1 MKSMKRKDPIIM
13 EVINNRLQSIAN
25 EMEDSLL
32 KMAFSVI
39 VKEMKDASTAI
50 FDVKGRTIAQSAAMP
65 CQLGFLSSSVPAI
78 LEEFPVSQAK
88 EGDVY
93 LQNDPFNGG
102 SHIPDVTA
110 LTPIFY
116 EGEVVAL
123 AASMVHLADTGGITP
138 GVSTAATCVYQEGL
152 CLPPVKFYDGGKPV
166 RDIHQIIRQNVR
178 IPEEVMGDL
187 EAQVACGMVGSE
199 RIVSLCDEY
208 GKDVFLET
216 IEGLL
221 DHSEELTRQA
231 LEEIP
236 DGTYTF
242 TGYIDNDGIEMDKR
256 ITLQLAVTITGSDIL
271 FDFTGSSPQTKG
283 PINCVR
289 ASTLSTVEYAVK
301 VVTGGEAIPTNDGCF
316 RMIRCIMPEGS
327 IVNATKPAPTGA
339 RGLTVQLL
347 SSTCLG
353 ALAKAKP
360 EMVNACS
367 GAYAPLIYIGGYD
380 PIAGRTFVSNDNGM
394 CGLGARL
401 GKDGIDAISSDSQNV
416 LAIPVEAFE
425 MSGPLRVLK
434 YGLADNSGGAGKYR
448 GGLGSCKV
456 IRLLEGEVSFTFRGD
471 GFFVPPWG
479 LFGGCAA
486 KVGTGFIKRKNGEV
500 TAIPS
505 KGDFV
510 LYAGDEIGYESA
522 GGGGYGDPLERS
534 EEQVLRDVL
543 DQRITYEAAREEYGV
558 YIDRRNNQVDHAL
571 TVVLRDEMRARR
583 GPVTWTYD
591 RGVMGRQ

>member
-1 MKSMKRKDPIIM
+1 MMKKSDPIVM

-50 FDVKGRTIAQSAAMP
+50 FDAKGRTIAQSAAMP

-78 LEEFPVSQAK
+78 LEDFPVSQAK

-116 EGEVVAL
+116 EGEVVAF
-123 AASMVHLADTGGITP
+123 AASMVHLADTGGIAP

-152 CLPPVKFYDGGKPV
+152 CLPPVKFYDEGKPV
-166 RDIHQIIRQNVR
+166 KDIHEIIKQNVR
-178 IPEEVMGDL
+178 IPDEVMGDL
-187 EAQVACGMVGSE
+187 EAQVACGKVGIG
-199 RIVSLCDEY
+199 RIQTLCDEY
-208 GKDVFLET
+208 GKDVFLDT
-216 IEGLL
+216 VEGLL
-221 DHSEELTRQA
+221 DHSEALTRQA

-242 TGYIDNDGIEMDKR
+242 TGYIDNDGVEFDKQ
-256 ITLQLAVTITGSDIL
+256 ITLKLSVTIKGSDIL

-283 PINCVR
+283 PINCVK
-289 ASTLSTVEYAVK
+289 ASTLSTIEYAVK
-301 VVTGGEAIPTNDGCF
+301 VVTGGDSIPTNDGCF
-316 RMIRCIMPEGS
+316 RMIQSILPEGS
-327 IVNATKPAPTGA
+327 IVNAVKPAPTGS

-347 SSTCLG
+347 SSICLG

-367 GAYAPLIYIGGYD
+367 GAYAPLLYIGGYN
-380 PIAGRTFVSNDNGM
+380 PATQKSFVSNDNGM
-394 CGLGARL
+394 CGLGARP

-456 IRLLEGEVSFTFRGD
+456 IRLLDGEVSFTFRGD

-479 LFGGCAA
+479 LFGGGAA
-486 KVGTGFIKRKNGEV
+486 KVGTGYIKRKNGDIIQ
-500 TAIPS
+500 IPS
-505 KGDFV
+505 KGDYV

-522 GGGGYGDPLERS
+522 GGGGYGDPLERAP
-534 EEQVLRDVL
+534 ELVLQDVL
-543 DQRITYEAAREEYGV
+543 DERVSYETAEQVYGV
-558 YIDRRNNQVDHAL
+558 SIDRKTNTVDDAV
-571 TVVLRDEMRARR
+571 TIVTRDDLRLKR
-583 GPVTWTYD
+583 GPIAWTYD
-591 RGVMGRQ
+591 RGILGKE

>member
-1 MKSMKRKDPIIM
+1 MMKKSDPIVM

-50 FDVKGRTIAQSAAMP
+50 FDAKGRTIAQSAAMP

-78 LEEFPVSQAK
+78 LEDFPVSQAK

-116 EGEVVAL
+116 EGEVVAF
-123 AASMVHLADTGGITP
+123 AASMVHLADTGGIAP

-152 CLPPVKFYDGGKPV
+152 CLPPVKFYDEGKPV
-166 RDIHQIIRQNVR
+166 KDIHEIIKQNVR
-178 IPEEVMGDL
+178 IPDEVMGDL
-187 EAQVACGMVGSE
+187 EAQVACGKVGID
-199 RIVSLCDEY
+199 RIQTLCDEY
-208 GKDVFLET
+208 GKDVFLDT
-216 IEGLL
+216 VEGLL
-221 DHSEELTRQA
+221 DHSEALTRQA

-242 TGYIDNDGIEMDKR
+242 TGYIDNDGVEFDKQ
-256 ITLQLAVTITGSDIL
+256 ITLKLSVTIKGSDIL

-283 PINCVR
+283 PINCVK
-289 ASTLSTVEYAVK
+289 ASTLSTIEYAVK
-301 VVTGGEAIPTNDGCF
+301 VVTGGDSIPTNDGCF
-316 RMIRCIMPEGS
+316 RMIQSILPEGS
-327 IVNATKPAPTGA
+327 IVNAVKPAPTGS

-367 GAYAPLIYIGGYD
+367 GAYAPLLYIGGYN
-380 PIAGRTFVSNDNGM
+380 PATQKSFVSNDNGM
-394 CGLGARL
+394 CGLGARP

-448 GGLGSCKV
+448 G
-456 IRLLEGEVSFTFRGD
+456 
-471 GFFVPPWG
+471 
-479 LFGGCAA
+479 AA
-486 KVGTGFIKRKNGEV
+486 KVGTGYIKRKNGDIIQ
-500 TAIPS
+500 IPS
-505 KGDFV
+505 KGDYV

-522 GGGGYGDPLERS
+522 GGGGYGDPLERAP
-534 EEQVLRDVL
+534 ELVLQDVL
-543 DQRITYEAAREEYGV
+543 DERVSYETAEQVYGV
-558 YIDRRNNQVDHAL
+558 SIDRKTNTVDDAV
-571 TVVLRDEMRARR
+571 TIVTRDDLRLKR
-583 GPVTWTYD
+583 GPIAWTYD
-591 RGVMGRQ
+591 RGILGKE

>member
-1 MKSMKRKDPIIM
+1 MKKSDPIIM

-50 FDVKGRTIAQSAAMP
+50 FDAKGRTIAQSAAMP
-65 CQLGFLSSSVPAI
+65 CQLGFLASSVPAI
-78 LEEFPVSQAK
+78 LERFPVSQAK

-93 LQNDPFNGG
+93 LHNDPFNGG

-116 EGEVVAL
+116 DGEVIAF
-123 AASMVHLADTGGITP
+123 AASMVHLADTGGIAP
-138 GVSTAATCVYQEGL
+138 GVSTSATCVYQEGL

-166 RDIHQIIRQNVR
+166 ADIHEIIKQNVR
-178 IPEEVMGDL
+178 IPDEVMGDL
-187 EAQVACGMVGSE
+187 EAQVACGKVGID
-199 RIVSLCDEY
+199 RIQSLCQEY
-208 GKDVFLET
+208 GKEVFLET

-221 DHSEELTRQA
+221 DHSEILTRQA
-231 LEEIP
+231 LEKIP
-236 DGTYTF
+236 DGTYSF
-242 TGYIDNDGIEMDKR
+242 TGYIDNDGVEFDKR
-256 ITLQLAVTITGSDIL
+256 ITLKLSVTIKGSDIS

-283 PINCVR
+283 PINCVK
-289 ASTLSTVEYAVK
+289 ACTLSTIEYAVK
-301 VVTGGEAIPTNDGCF
+301 VVTGGEAIPTNEGCF
-316 RMIRCIMPEGS
+316 RMIHYIMPEGS
-327 IVNATKPAPTGA
+327 IVNATKPAPTGS

-360 EMVNACS
+360 EMINACS
-367 GAYAPLIYIGGYD
+367 GAYAPLLYIGGYN
-380 PIAGRTFVSNDNGM
+380 PITQRSFVSNDNGM
-394 CGLGARL
+394 CGLGARP

-425 MSGPLRVLK
+425 MSGPLRVVK
-434 YGLADNSGGAGKYR
+434 YGLANDSGGAGEYR

-486 KVGTGFIKRKNGEV
+486 KVGSGYIKRKNGEMIS
-500 TAIPS
+500 IPS
-505 KGDFV
+505 KGDFT

-522 GGGGYGDPLERS
+522 GGGGYGDPLERKP
-534 EEQVLRDVL
+534 EFVLRDVL
-543 DQRITYEAAREEYGV
+543 DQRVSYENAEKLYGV
-558 YIDRRNNQVDHAL
+558 SIDKKTDTVDYAV
-571 TVVLRDEMRARR
+571 TIVKRDEMRLER

-591 RGVMGRQ
+591 RGVLGREG

>member
-1 MKSMKRKDPIIM
+1 MKKKDPIIM

-50 FDVKGRTIAQSAAMP
+50 FDAKGRTIAQSDAMP

-78 LEEFPVSQAK
+78 LKVFPVSEAK

-102 SHIPDVTA
+102 SHIPDVTV
-110 LTPIFY
+110 LMPIFY
-116 EGEVVAL
+116 EGEVIAF

-138 GVSTAATCVYQEGL
+138 GVSTAATSMFQEGL
-152 CLPPVKFYDGGKPV
+152 CLPPLKFYDGGVPV
-166 RDIHQIIRQNVR
+166 RDIHEIIKQNVR
-178 IPEEVMGDL
+178 IPDEVMGDL
-187 EAQVACGMVGSE
+187 HAQVACGKVGIE
-199 RIVSLCDEY
+199 RITALCDEY
-208 GKDVFLET
+208 GKEVFLDT

-221 DHSEELTRQA
+221 DHAEALTRKA

-236 DGTYTF
+236 DGVYTF
-242 TGYIDNDGIEMDKR
+242 TGYIDNDGVEFDKQ
-256 ITLQLAVTITGSDIL
+256 ITLQLAVTLKGSNIL

-289 ASTLSTVEYAVK
+289 ACTLSTVEYAVK
-301 VVTGGEAIPTNDGCF
+301 VITGGEAIPTNDGCF

-327 IVNATKPAPTGA
+327 IVNAVKPAPTGA

-367 GAYAPLIYIGGYD
+367 GAYAPLLYIGGYD
-380 PIAGRTFVSNDNGM
+380 PGSKKSFVSNDNGM
-394 CGLGARL
+394 CGLGARP

-425 MSGPLRVLK
+425 MSGPLRVMH
-434 YGLADNSGGAGKYR
+434 YGLANNSGGAGKYR
-448 GGLGSCKV
+448 GGLGSSKV
-456 IRLLEGEVSFTFRGD
+456 IKLLDGEVSFTFRGD

-479 LFGGCAA
+479 LFGGHAA
-486 KVGTGFIKRKNGEV
+486 KVGTGYIKRKNGEIIS
-500 TAIPS
+500 IPS
-505 KGDFV
+505 KGDYV

-534 EEQVLRDVL
+534 PELVLRDVL
-543 DQRITYEAAREEYGV
+543 DERVTYESAEQEYGV
-558 YIDRRNNQVDHAL
+558 SIDRKTNLVDEAV
-571 TVVLRDEMRARR
+571 TIVTRDEMRIKR
-583 GPVTWTYD
+583 GAITWTYD
-591 RGVMGRQ
+591 RGVLGKE

>member
-1 MKSMKRKDPIIM
+1 MKKSDPIVM

-50 FDVKGRTIAQSAAMP
+50 FDAKGRTIAQSAAMP

-78 LEEFPVSQAK
+78 LKEFPVSQAK

-93 LQNDPFNGG
+93 IQNDPFNGG

-116 EGEVVAL
+116 EGEVVAF
-123 AASMVHLADTGGITP
+123 AASMVHLADTGGIAP

-166 RDIHQIIRQNVR
+166 RDIHEIIKQNVR
-178 IPEEVMGDL
+178 IPDEVMGDL
-187 EAQVACGMVGSE
+187 EAQVACGKVGID
-199 RIVSLCDEY
+199 RIQTLCDEY
-208 GKDVFLET
+208 GKDVFLDT
-216 IEGLL
+216 VEGLL
-221 DHSEELTRQA
+221 DHSEALTRQA

-236 DGTYTF
+236 DGTYAF
-242 TGYIDNDGIEMDKR
+242 TGYIDNDGVEFDKQ
-256 ITLQLAVTITGSDIL
+256 ITLKLSVTIKGSDIL

-283 PINCVR
+283 PINCVK
-289 ASTLSTVEYAVK
+289 ASTLSTIEYAVK
-301 VVTGGEAIPTNDGCF
+301 VVTGGDSIPTNDGCF
-316 RMIRCIMPEGS
+316 RMIRSILPEGS
-327 IVNATKPAPTGA
+327 IVNAVKPAPTGS

-367 GAYAPLIYIGGYD
+367 GAYAPLLYIGGYN
-380 PIAGRTFVSNDNGM
+380 PATRKSFVSNDNGM
-394 CGLGARL
+394 CGLGARP

-434 YGLADNSGGAGKYR
+434 YGLADDSGGAGKYR

-456 IRLLEGEVSFTFRGD
+456 IRLLDGEVSFTFRGD

-479 LFGGCAA
+479 LFGGGAA
-486 KVGTGFIKRKNGEV
+486 KVGTGYIKRKNGDIIQ
-500 TAIPS
+500 IPS
-505 KGDFV
+505 KGDYV
-510 LYAGDEIGYESA
+510 LYAGDEIGYECA
-522 GGGGYGDPLERS
+522 GGGGYGDPLERAP
-534 EEQVLRDVL
+534 ELVLQDVL
-543 DQRITYEAAREEYGV
+543 DERVSYETAQQVYGV
-558 YIDRRNNQVDHAL
+558 SIDRKTNTVDDAV
-571 TVVLRDEMRARR
+571 TIVTRDDMRLKR

-591 RGVMGRQ
+591 RGVLGKE

>member
-1 MKSMKRKDPIIM
+1 MKKSDPIIM
-13 EVINNRLQSIAN
+13 EVINNRLLSIAN

-39 VKEMKDASTAI
+39 VKEMKDASTAL
-50 FDVKGRTIAQSAAMP
+50 FDAKGRTIAQSAAMP
-65 CQLGFLSSSVPAI
+65 CQLGFLSTSVPAI
-78 LEEFPVSQAK
+78 LKDFPVSQAK

-116 EGEVVAL
+116 EGEVVAF

-138 GVSTAATCVYQEGL
+138 GVSTAATNVYQEGL

-166 RDIHQIIRQNVR
+166 EDIHKIIRQNVR
-178 IPEEVMGDL
+178 IPDEVMGDL
-187 EAQVACGMVGSE
+187 EAMVACNKVGRE
-199 RIVSLCDEY
+199 RIMALCGEY
-208 GKDVFLET
+208 GKELFLET
-216 IEGLL
+216 LEGLL
-221 DHSEELTRQA
+221 DHSEILTRQA
-231 LEEIP
+231 LEAIP
-236 DGTYTF
+236 DGTYSF
-242 TGYIDNDGIEMDKR
+242 TGYIDNDGVEFDRQVVLK
-256 ITLQLAVTITGSDIL
+256 LKVTIEGSDIL

-283 PINCVR
+283 PINCVK
-289 ASTLSTVEYAVK
+289 ACTLSTVDYAVK

-316 RMIRCIMPEGS
+316 RMIRCIMPEGTV
-327 IVNATKPAPTGA
+327 VNATKPAATGS

-360 EMVNACS
+360 EMINACS
-367 GAYAPLIYIGGYD
+367 GAYAPLLYIGGYD
-380 PIAGRTFVSNDNGM
+380 PQTGRSFVSNDNGM
-394 CGLGARL
+394 CGLGARPE
-401 GKDGIDAISSDSQNV
+401 KDGIDAISSDSQNV

-434 YGLADNSGGAGKYR
+434 YGLANDSGGAGKYR

-456 IRLLEGEVSFTFRGD
+456 IKLLEGEVSFTFRGD

-479 LFGGCAA
+479 LFGGMAA
-486 KVGTGFIKRKNGEV
+486 GVGTGYIKRKNGELIQ
-500 TAIPS
+500 IPS
-505 KGDFV
+505 KGDYV

-522 GGGGYGDPLERS
+522 GGGGYGDPLDRDPQLVLQDVMDERVS
-534 EEQVLRDVL
+534 WEQAKDV
-543 DQRITYEAAREEYGV
+543 YGV
-558 YIDRRNNQVDHAL
+558 YVDQERREVDLAV
-571 TVVLRDEMRARR
+571 TIVTRDEMRLKR
-583 GPVTWTYD
+583 GPVTWVYD
-591 RGVMGRQ
+591 RGVMGKES

>member
-1 MKSMKRKDPIIM
+1 MKKSDPIVM

-50 FDVKGRTIAQSAAMP
+50 FDAKGRTIAQSAAMP

-78 LEEFPVSQAK
+78 LKDFPVSQAR

-110 LTPIFY
+110 LMPIFY
-116 EGEVVAL
+116 EGQVVAY
-123 AASMVHLADTGGITP
+123 AASMVHLADTGGIAP
-138 GVSTAATCVYQEGL
+138 GVSTAATCVYQEGI
-152 CLPPVKFYDGGKPV
+152 CLPPVKFYDAGEPV
-166 RDIHQIIRQNVR
+166 RDIHEIIKQNVR
-178 IPEEVMGDL
+178 IPDEVMGDL
-187 EAQVACGMVGSE
+187 EAQVACGKVGID
-199 RIVSLCDEY
+199 RIQSLCHEY
-208 GKDVFLET
+208 GKDVFLDT
-216 IEGLL
+216 VEGLL
-221 DHSEELTRQA
+221 DHSEALTRQA

-242 TGYIDNDGIEMDKR
+242 TGYIDNDGVEFDKR
-256 ITLQLAVTITGSDIL
+256 ITLKLSVTIQGSDIL

-283 PINCVR
+283 PINCVL

-301 VVTGGEAIPTNDGCF
+301 VVTGGDAIPTNDGCF
-316 RMIRCIMPEGS
+316 RMIRSILPEGS
-327 IVNATKPAPTGA
+327 IVNAVKPAPTGS

-367 GAYAPLIYIGGYD
+367 GAYAPLLYIGGYN
-380 PIAGRTFVSNDNGM
+380 PATRRSFVSNDNGM
-394 CGLGARL
+394 CGLGARP

-434 YGLADNSGGAGKYR
+434 YGLANDSGGAGKYR

-456 IRLLEGEVSFTFRGD
+456 IQLLDGEVSFTFRGD

-486 KVGTGFIKRKNGEV
+486 KVGTGYIKRRSGEIID
-500 TAIPS
+500 IPS
-505 KGDFV
+505 KGDYV
-510 LYAGDEIGYESA
+510 LYPGDEIGYESA
-522 GGGGYGDPLERS
+522 GGGGYGDPLERAP
-534 EEQVLRDVL
+534 ELVLQDVL
-543 DQRITYEAAREEYGV
+543 DERVSYENAEQIYGV
-558 YIDRRNNQVDHAL
+558 SIDRKTNTIDQAV
-571 TVVLRDEMRARR
+571 TFVIRDDMKLKR

-591 RGVMGRQ
+591 RGILGRE